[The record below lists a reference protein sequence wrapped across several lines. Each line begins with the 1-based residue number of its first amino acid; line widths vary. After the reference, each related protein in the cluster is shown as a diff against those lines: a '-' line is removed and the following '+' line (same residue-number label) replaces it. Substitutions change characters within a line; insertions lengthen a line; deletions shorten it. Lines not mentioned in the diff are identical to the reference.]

1 MSDAIRFENV
11 WRRHGAKWV
20 LRGFDFA
27 APRGQVTALLGR
39 NGAGKSTSIRLLMGF
54 SEPQAGCV
62 RVLGEEAAKMGGA
75 VRERIGYVPED
86 HPHLFGLKVGQLLAF
101 EASTRSNFDVEQVT
115 DRLAELG
122 LGSKQ
127 RIGSMSRGMRAQVSI
142 VVALATNPELLVL
155 DDPGLGLDPIAR
167 REVLESVIDTLAE
180 RGTSVLFTSHV
191 LSDVER
197 LADRVVVLH
206 KGVTYVDASLD
217 ALRTR
222 LRRGFLEG
230 ADLDVAAIEQRAG
243 VLAARRRRGGLEVF
257 AEDDATFESLAQLG
271 TLDVGPCPGLE
282 DLFLGLLSGSR
293 RAA

>member
-1 MSDAIRFENV
+1 M
-11 WRRHGAKWV
+11 
-20 LRGFDFA
+20 
-27 APRGQVTALLGR
+27 
-39 NGAGKSTSIRLLMGF
+39 
-54 SEPQAGCV
+54 
-62 RVLGEEAAKMGGA
+62 
-75 VRERIGYVPED
+75 PED

-101 EASTRSNFDVEQVT
+101 EASTRSNFDVELVT

-230 ADLDVAAIEQRAG
+230 TDLDAAAVEQREG

-257 AEDDATFESLAQLG
+257 AEDDATFEALAQLG

-282 DLFLGLLSGSR
+282 DLFLGLLSDSR